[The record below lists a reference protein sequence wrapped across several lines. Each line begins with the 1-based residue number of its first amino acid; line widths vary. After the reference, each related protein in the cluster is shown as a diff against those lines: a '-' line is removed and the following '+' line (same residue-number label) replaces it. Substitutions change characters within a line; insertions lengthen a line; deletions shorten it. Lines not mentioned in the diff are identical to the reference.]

1 VSYEVTDGPSPAH
14 VVHKAAQHTYQ
25 QPGGETGAVI
35 AGVGAPVERS
45 ANEPC
50 EPDYEALKFEVQE
63 LSESTSK
70 TFGPNG
76 EEDGA
81 GNSPSQAGGPP
92 VARLVGAIESLAL
105 LAGLVYRRN

>member
-1 VSYEVTDGPSPAH
+1 VSYEVTDGPSPDH
-14 VVHKAAQHTYQ
+14 VVHKAAQNSSQ
-25 QPGGETGAVI
+25 QPGNETGTVI
-35 AGVGAPVERS
+35 TGVGTSVDRS
-45 ANEPC
+45 PNEPC
-50 EPDYEALKFEVQE
+50 KTGYEALKFEGQE

-92 VARLVGAIESLAL
+92 VARLVGAIGSLAL
-105 LAGLVYRRN
+105 LAGLVSRRN